1 MEKPNLN
8 YIKQLAGD
16 NSEFKA
22 KMIAILKSE
31 LPEEILIYEDQI
43 QQKNLSEAAQSVHKL
58 KHKIS
63 ILGLEKSYYLAETYE
78 ENLKNGNV
86 SFQEE
91 FETILEVMLNFVQ
104 TL

>member
-8 YIKQLAGD
+8 YIEQLAGD

-31 LPEEILIYEDQI
+31 LPEEILAYEDQML
-43 QQKNLSEAAQSVHKL
+43 QKNVLQAAQSVHKL

-78 ENLKNGNV
+78 ENLKNGSV

-91 FETILEVMLNFVQ
+91 FETILEEMLNFVK